1 MFRQQLV
8 LTVVVT
14 ALTGCG
20 TFGVKPIPVRLGE
33 AGQQRYEY
41 GWEHLVALGPE
52 VDRTALLDTLLMGQV
67 WHMGVDR
74 LHLRSEKQVGDVRVV
89 METQFDRALPEEDMF
104 AVTFYDAQGR
114 IERREIFTP
123 AEFDDALALY
133 QSPTEDVENE
143 TTAEREQRLARLA
156 ELQSRLG
163 RVSEVFPAP
172 PEPPESDVEPISE
185 DSE

>member
-1 MFRQQLV
+1 MFRQQLA

-20 TFGVKPIPVRLGE
+20 TFGVKPIPVRLSE

-41 GWEHLVALGPE
+41 GWDHLVALGPQ
-52 VDRTALLDTLLMGQV
+52 VGRTALLDTLLIGQA

-74 LHLRSEKQVGDVRVV
+74 LYLRSEKQVGDVRVV
-89 METQFDRALPEEDMF
+89 METQFDRALPEDDMF
-104 AVTFYDAQGR
+104 AVTFYDAEDR
-114 IERREIFTP
+114 VERREVFTP

-133 QSPTEDVENE
+133 QTPTGDVENE
-143 TTAEREQRLARLA
+143 TPAEREQRLARLA
-156 ELQSRLG
+156 ERDARLM

-172 PEPPESDVEPISE
+172 PEPPEAEVDPISE